1 MNKTVLIII
10 GVIGIIILIVLVA
23 ALIPRLKAA
32 VSRTPLWAY
41 LLMLVFVIG
50 ILAFIAVQLF
60 GPKGQDSLFSEN
72 VEGTEIGD
80 ASQDTQLEEKS
91 EETGIGF
98 NIAKA
103 LEGNVSGD
111 STIHISVNEN
121 TISIGGTDFSD
132 MESFEQAMTSLEAEL
147 SGHDVRLEDNYALAS
162 KYHEVKDYL
171 DMMGIAYREKQME

>member
-10 GVIGIIILIVLVA
+10 GVIGVIILIVLVA

-41 LLMLVFVIG
+41 LLMLVIVIG
-50 ILAFIAVQLF
+50 ILAFVAVQLF
-60 GPKGQDSLFSEN
+60 GPKGKDSLFSEN

-98 NIAKA
+98 NMAKA

-111 STIHISVNEN
+111 STIHISVNED
-121 TISIGGTDFSD
+121 TVSIGGTDFSD
-132 MESFEQAMTSLEAEL
+132 MESFEQAMTSLETEL